1 MVFREPLASAIT
13 SKATR
18 LGTIHCHCVQKFAD
32 ESISSLLSK
41 DGVGLVSNWAEKA
54 NPIATQLLTKK
65 SIYTWSK
72 GLQCNILN
80 DKAVLQYSLAQ
91 NEGVIDMLHTGV
103 PPRFRG
109 MGVAKLLAQ
118 TAFDYALQNRFK
130 MKLSCWYLAEYLQ
143 KNPKREYE
151 ELVLK

>member
-1 MVFREPLASAIT
+1 MVNAMQALSRIHSRILMSQNIT
-13 SKATR
+13 KTTARAVCTKLTLQDVMHDEAKSEFF
-18 LGTIHCHCVQKFAD
+18 VQLD
-32 ESISSLLSK
+32 S
-41 DGVGLVSNWAEKA
+41 
-54 NPIATQLLTKK
+54 
-65 SIYTWSK
+65 
-72 GLQCNILN
+72 